1 MYQYNNCLNNNTKEL
16 LNNSL
21 DFYQGG
27 MCTDEMKN
35 NLLEFFLDS
44 FSSDELIKF
53 NWDDLA
59 CNGLQ
64 FISIKEYEEKKERF
78 KDSNI
83 DLINLYNSKFG
94 SNSYADHVLIM
105 NDYGLDMCDY
115 RLKGVK

>member
-1 MYQYNNCLNNNTKEL
+1 MYQFNNCLNNNTKEL

-35 NLLEFFLDS
+35 NLLDFFLDS
-44 FSSDELIKF
+44 F
-53 NWDDLA
+53 NWDDFA

-64 FISIKEYEEKKERF
+64 FISIKEYEEKKEKF

-83 DLINLYNSKFG
+83 DLINLYNSQFG
-94 SNSYADHVLIM
+94 SNSYADHVLLM
-105 NDYGLDMCDY
+105 TDYGLDMCNY
-115 RLKGVK
+115 RFKGVK